1 MTVVQSVEAVVAL
14 RIEWLTLQGSHL
26 LFPGACK
33 DFLRSLH
40 ARRCCSPPARHNLFR
55 KADPER
61 LSSPKQGVTRVVGAS
76 VRGRDSVF
84 IDASRRGITCVIT
97 GIGVV
102 IRMWCVQDAQLPAEP
117 VCSFLPA
124 PSQHLQGWVQFLKSA
139 KAASSPDGALPERQE
154 QMASGLCAGDFSLL
168 ELGSLGRP

>member
-1 MTVVQSVEAVVAL
+1 M
-14 RIEWLTLQGSHL
+14 

-33 DFLRSLH
+33 DFLRPLH

-61 LSSPKQGVTRVVGAS
+61 PSCPKRGVTRVVGAS
-76 VRGRDSVF
+76 VRGRDGVF
-84 IDASRRGITCVIT
+84 RRLAQRHNLYRYWHWCGHSDVMCAGHTAASRAGLL
-97 GIGVV
+97 
-102 IRMWCVQDAQLPAEP
+102 LPA
-117 VCSFLPA
+117 SSLH
-124 PSQHLQGWVQFLKSA
+124 SQHLQGWVQFLKSA
-139 KAASSPDGALPERQE
+139 TAASSPDRALPERQE